1 MLDGQKIVSVVQHY
15 EHLMVV
21 DDKGN
26 KYFMTYEEL
35 LPMFSEFLFETQK
48 KRVRTH
54 LHPLTPEVELLYD
67 QKTYDECNT

>member
-1 MLDGQKIVSVVQHY
+1 MLDGQKIVLVTPHY
-15 EHLMVV
+15 EHLLVV

-35 LPMFSEFLFETQK
+35 LPMFTEFLFETQV

-54 LHPLTPEVELLYD
+54 LHPITPEVELLYD
-67 QKTYDECNT
+67 QKTYDECNV